1 MITPPGLPAG
11 CPPWF
16 AHPAARDW
24 ICTPAPAGMQT
35 FHAGLPGYVPTPLT
49 EVSALAAEL
58 GVGRVFV
65 KDESARMGLPGVQGA
80 RRVLGGTP
88 GAVPSAG
95 WRRANAGDGYRR
107 QPRPGGGA
115 DGPAVRAA
123 GARIRPAGVHP
134 TAVTAIAAEGAQV
147 TEIAGTYDEA
157 VLLAAEAAG
166 KPGTALVQD
175 AGWPGYEQVPGW
187 IVEGYSTLFAEVDAQ
202 LSQAGVAQPA
212 LVVIPAGVGSLAQ
225 AGVTHYRSRP
235 GSRTTALLTVEPGTA
250 ACVLASLIRGELGTI
265 STSETIMAG
274 LNCGT
279 PSMLAW
285 PYLRD
290 GLDAAVAVAD
300 ADSATAARDLAGH
313 GIPAGPCGGAAL
325 AGARAALAG
334 EDAAARRASLAIRP
348 DATVVL
354 LSTEGSAANPVPL
367 SLIALIRT
375 YGVPGQASA
384 VEVAL
389 GRAGSGH
396 GSDRTGVQGLAAVR
410 AHRHGR
416 DDMAARGM
424 PHLDGRAA
432 GRRPLV
438 TPLPHGRDHMPEI
451 AALAGEPVFRTRRV
465 IGVSHPLQD
474 FAVYKVVQPL
484 GKDVA
489 GDPQPGLE
497 VIEAGHAEEGV
508 PDDEQAPPFP
518 HDVEALGDRAVHV
531 LKAGPLHEHQHR
543 GLLNRTHSLRLS
555 SMRKLSQGAS
565 R

>member
-24 ICTPAPAGMQT
+24 TCTPAPAGVQA
-35 FHAGLPGYVPTPLT
+35 FHAGLPGYTPTPLA
-49 EVSALAAEL
+49 EVPALAAEL

-65 KDESARMGLPGVQGA
+65 KDESARMGLPAFKVLGASWAVYQVLSRRPAGDALTLVTATDGNHGRAVARMARLFGQGA
-80 RRVLGGTP
+80 HVFVP
-88 GAVPSAG
+88 G
-95 WRRANAGDGYRR
+95 
-107 QPRPGGGA
+107 
-115 DGPAVRAA
+115 
-123 GARIRPAGVHP
+123 GVHP
-134 TAVTAIAAEGAQV
+134 TAVAAIAAEGAQV

-225 AGVTHYRSRP
+225 AGVIHYRGRPDSRM
-235 GSRTTALLTVEPGTA
+235 TALLTVEPGTA
-250 ACVLASLIRGELGTI
+250 ACVLASLIRGGLGTI
-265 STSETIMAG
+265 STRETIMAG

-334 EDAAARRASLAIRP
+334 EGAAARRASLAIRP

-367 SLIALIRT
+367 SLIAPIRDLR
-375 YGVPGQASA
+375 YPGQAGA
-384 VEVAL
+384 VEVAF
-389 GRAGSGH
+389 GRARSRHAG
-396 GSDRTGVQGLAAVR
+396 DRTGVEGLAAVR

-416 DDMAARGM
+416 DDVPARGM
-424 PHLDGRAA
+424 PHLDGRPA
-432 GRRPLV
+432 GRRPPV
-438 TPLPHGRDHMPEI
+438 TPLPHGRDHVPEI

-474 FAVYKVVQPL
+474 FAVDQVVQPL

-508 PDDEQAPPFP
+508 PDDEQTPPFP

-531 LKAGPLHEHQHR
+531 LKAGPLHEHKHR
-543 GLLNRTHSLRLS
+543 GLRNRTHSP
-555 SMRKLSQGAS
+555 
-565 R
+565 